1 MQDAMK
7 PMPVYFV
14 SHGGGPWPWVEGMR
28 EMFARTA
35 RELSALP
42 AQLPQKPRAVLMISG
57 HWEANEFSVSTAEQP
72 PMEYDYFGFA
82 PHTYTLR
89 YPAPGSPALAARVQQ
104 LLGDAGLPC
113 QGDAARGLDHGAFVP
128 MHRMYPQAD
137 VPIVLLSLKASYD
150 PAEHIRAGQALSALR
165 DEGVLIMGSGL
176 TYHDMRGFGKPAAT
190 PVAQAFEEFLAS
202 AVSNPDARQ
211 RRKLLSAWAQA
222 PMARQAHPREDHLL
236 PLMVAVGAAQD
247 DPGRRW
253 FVDHALEV
261 DMGSYAFG

>member
-1 MQDAMK
+1 
-7 PMPVYFV
+7 
-14 SHGGGPWPWVEGMR
+14 
-28 EMFARTA
+28 
-35 RELSALP
+35 
-42 AQLPQKPRAVLMISG
+42 
-57 HWEANEFSVSTAEQP
+57 
-72 PMEYDYFGFA
+72 
-82 PHTYTLR
+82 
-89 YPAPGSPALAARVQQ
+89 
-104 LLGDAGLPC
+104 
-113 QGDAARGLDHGAFVP
+113 
-128 MHRMYPQAD
+128 
-137 VPIVLLSLKASYD
+137 
-150 PAEHIRAGQALSALR
+150 
-165 DEGVLIMGSGL
+165 MGSGL

>member
-1 MQDAMK
+1 
-7 PMPVYFV
+7 
-14 SHGGGPWPWVEGMR
+14 MR

-57 HWEANEFSVSTAEQP
+57 HWEADGFSVSTAEQP

-113 QGDAARGLDHGAFVP
+113 EGDAARGLDHGAFVP
-128 MHRMYPQAD
+128 MHLMYPQAD

-202 AVSNPDARQ
+202 AVSNPDARH